1 MRGNAAP
8 GWYPDPSGGPG
19 RRYWDGSAW
28 HDAVPARPGVP
39 TAGKPP
45 RKISTKALLI
55 AAAVFIAVVV
65 VGNILET
72 RHEESKSAS
81 RTTTSRPAPSSTPTT
96 KSPTRATPTTPR
108 VTPEQL
114 NPATYQPVTER
125 QLALI
130 RKDPYAHYGESII
143 IYGKVVQ
150 FDTATG
156 TSAFRADVAAEPGS
170 DHEDVVI
177 EAKDPTILADV
188 VEGDAL
194 KMGVEVAGAH
204 TYSTQ
209 MGGERTVPL
218 FDVYIVEHWQR

>member
-19 RRYWDGSAW
+19 RKYWDGAAW
-28 HDAVPARPGVP
+28 HDAVPAQPKP
-39 TAGKPP
+39 T
-45 RKISTKALLI
+45 RQISTKALLI

-72 RHEESKSAS
+72 RHEENKQASKAPTT
-81 RTTTSRPAPSSTPTT
+81 RTAPSSTPTT
-96 KSPTRATPTTPR
+96 KPPTRTTPTTPR
-108 VTPEQL
+108 VSPEQL